1 MTEQYNNPT
10 PIPQDEEEIDIVWL
24 IRYVWSKRKIIIY
37 TTVPMFLICMVVFL
51 CKPKQYNSTASILP
65 ISGGSSIS
73 GGMSMLASMAGV
85 NLKKPSQNVITPD
98 LYPAVA
104 RTTPFMRKLMSVP
117 LKWKDNDTI
126 MSTYEYA
133 ERLKPSVLDY
143 IKAYTI
149 GLPATIANAINPPIN
164 PAIDAAL
171 AAEDKELN
179 YLVLSSTE
187 RKAIGL
193 LSKMVSVEED
203 AKIDAIN
210 VSATCEVPEQ
220 AAVLASSALD
230 ILQEIITEY
239 KTKSSSQTLGFLEER
254 YESTRQDYEKVREQF
269 FSYKDSH
276 RNMIDERVD
285 VRYQELSDQYQIS
298 YQILKNLAGQIE
310 EAKLEVME
318 ETPVFSVLQPAV
330 MPSDK
335 SGPKFMIHAIAGIML
350 GLIFSIGWFIVQ
362 IGYFQVFDEK
372 KYKAIKAQYET
383 KEEEAA

>member
-1 MTEQYNNPT
+1 
-10 PIPQDEEEIDIVWL
+10 
-24 IRYVWSKRKIIIY
+24 
-37 TTVPMFLICMVVFL
+37 
-51 CKPKQYNSTASILP
+51 
-65 ISGGSSIS
+65 
-73 GGMSMLASMAGV
+73 MLASMAGV

-104 RTTPFMRKLMSVP
+104 KTTPFMRKLMSVP
-117 LKWKDNDTI
+117 LRWKDNDTI

-133 ERLKPSVLDY
+133 KRLKPSVLDY

-179 YLVLSSTE
+179 YLILSSTE

>member
-1 MTEQYNNPT
+1 
-10 PIPQDEEEIDIVWL
+10 
-24 IRYVWSKRKIIIY
+24 
-37 TTVPMFLICMVVFL
+37 
-51 CKPKQYNSTASILP
+51 
-65 ISGGSSIS
+65 
-73 GGMSMLASMAGV
+73 MLASMAGV

-104 RTTPFMRKLMSVP
+104 QTTPFMRKLMSVP